1 MSGTLFA
8 LGTFST
14 AAGGERF
21 GAVVVDERA
30 VAIGTARRWLA
41 EQGSELRGSGQ
52 SVLGVLEH
60 WDHNFPLLQRVA
72 GELRDGRG
80 EHLAAPVSSL
90 TIHAPVDLPGQIYC
104 SGANYKKHVVQ
115 IIIAQAMDETRN
127 MNAEERR
134 AFGQKKMDERAESG
148 TPYFFL
154 KARSAVTGP
163 RDSIVI
169 PADVAQAD
177 WELELG
183 VVIGRRARRVKRENA
198 LDYVAGYTIVNDI
211 TSRERVNRKAGDVR
225 EMGMNWV
232 ASKSSPTY
240 LPVGPY
246 LVPAAF
252 VPNPQSLQLTLK
264 LNGKTMQDESTA
276 DMIFGVARLIE
287 DVSTYVELQ
296 PGDLICTGSPAGNGM
311 HYGRFLQPGDVVEST
326 ITHLGT
332 QRNECV
338 AEGER

>member
-1 MSGTLFA
+1 MSGTVFA
-8 LGTFST
+8 LGTFSP
-14 AAGGERF
+14 AGGGERF
-21 GAVVVDERA
+21 GAVVVGERA
-30 VAIGTARRWLA
+30 VAIGRARRWLA
-41 EQGSELRGSGQ
+41 EQGAELRGGGQ
-52 SVLGVLEH
+52 SVLSVLDH
-60 WDHNFPLLQRVA
+60 WQHNFPLLQRVA
-72 GELRDGRG
+72 SELGNGGGEPVAS
-80 EHLAAPVSSL
+80 LA
-90 TIHAPVDLPGQIYC
+90 IHPPVDLPGQIYC

-127 MNAEERR
+127 MSAEERR
-134 AFGQKKMDERAESG
+134 VFGQKKMDERAESG
-148 TPYFFL
+148 TPYFFI

-163 RDSIVI
+163 TDPVVI
-169 PADVAQAD
+169 PADVKQAD

-211 TSRERVNRKAGDVR
+211 TSRERVNRRAGDVR

-232 ASKSSPTY
+232 SSKSSPTY

-252 VPNPQSLQLTLK
+252 VPDPQRLQLTLK
-264 LNGKTMQDESTA
+264 LNGKTMQDESTE

-311 HYGRFLQPGDVVEST
+311 HYGRFLQPGDVMEST

-332 QRNECV
+332 QRNTCV
-338 AEGER
+338 AEGKE